1 MDVLWILNPNRELQV
16 PDNHVIHPL
25 EYGVSMLHIKLE
37 LDRGSSMYYLPHL
50 RHWLQC
56 IP

>member
-37 LDRGSSMYYLPHL
+37 LDRGSTLSY
-50 RHWLQC
+50 
-56 IP
+56 